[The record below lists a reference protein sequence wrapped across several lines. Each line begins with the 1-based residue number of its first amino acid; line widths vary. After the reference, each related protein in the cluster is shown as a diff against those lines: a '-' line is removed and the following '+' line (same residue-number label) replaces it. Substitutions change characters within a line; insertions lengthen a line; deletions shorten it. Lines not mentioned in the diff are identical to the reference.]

1 MTLFV
6 GLAATMLL
14 LQVLAPV
21 STAWLA
27 FDRGG
32 IASGQLWRLVTAHLV
47 HLGWAHTLLN
57 LAGLVMVLAITQP
70 HEGGRRWAARLL
82 WLAMGVSAGLW
93 WASTDLQ
100 HYVGFS
106 GVLHGL
112 FAWALWPM
120 LRRRD
125 RLAWLCAVLLV
136 AKLAAE
142 TGWGASAADAALIG
156 GTVITEAHLFGVLA
170 AITGV
175 IVSRWLDARAP
186 SRR

>member
-1 MTLFV
+1 MKLFV
-6 GLAATMLL
+6 GLTVVMVL
-14 LQVLAPV
+14 LQIAAPV
-21 STAWLA
+21 SATWLA
-27 FDRGG
+27 FDRGQ
-32 IASGQLWRLVTAHLV
+32 IAAGQLWRLVTAHLV

-70 HEGGRRWAARLL
+70 RERGRQWAARLL
-82 WLAMGVSAGLW
+82 WLAVGVSAGLW
-93 WASTDLQ
+93 WASTDVP

-125 RLAWLCAVLLV
+125 GLAWLCAVLLA

-142 TGWGASAADAALIG
+142 TGWGASAADAAGNRIRA
-156 GTVITEAHLFGVLA
+156 VA
-170 AITGV
+170 
-175 IVSRWLDARAP
+175 SRKSGSLERDRPRRAERCYP
-186 SRR
+186 CR